1 MKRFIKFGLIS
12 ILSLMVLL
20 LLLLFFIAGTERGTS
35 WAWNMAQDYMPETLQ
50 TDRLTGRLTGPLY
63 IEGLKFTTDQIS
75 VQFEHGELD
84 WSPRSLLNS
93 TVQIEQ
99 LLINGLHIT
108 QTAPQDTGAEVKES
122 IKLPAEINFP
132 VTIKLNN
139 IEINDFQYQAS
150 DSSEP
155 LIIDHAKLD
164 SHQTGNHLVLKSL
177 QVSSPLFQIDAKA
190 ELDTK
195 GDYPLTG
202 SINWQVNPTGFENII
217 GQSIIKGD
225 LQNLTI
231 NSKLDTPYNT
241 TANIDLQQPLNN
253 LVANIALKTD
263 HLIPLDIQ
271 PGWPELPLSGI
282 ANGSFNNG
290 QIIINNLSIKPVNLT
305 STLEANGTINLT
317 GSQPI
322 FDLKTS
328 WQKLQWPLEGEAQ
341 VSSPEGKLHI
351 TGTPENLASDLFAR
365 INGDGEVTGQ
375 INRRAENIEMALNWK
390 DLVLPV
396 AETQLL
402 LPAGNA
408 KLSGTVDDYLLKLDT
423 VLDVPEQTNGHIKV
437 AGRGNLKQ
445 IQLDSVDIE
454 ALDGELKGSADI
466 SWQPSVDI
474 KLDLKGKNLNPGIL
488 YSEWPGQLAPVFQ
501 LNANNKN
508 GHWQIQTQQ
517 INIKGKLR
525 DYPVDLTAQATLEKQ
540 KLTLTTLHL
549 LSGKSRLELS
559 GIIDKQFDLTWQLDS
574 NNLGE
579 VWPDALGEISGHG
592 KITGLPPYPKIEA
605 SLQGKSISINAFSA
619 NTIELISNLDTRLQE
634 TSTLQLGLENAQYA
648 GTQYSTVS
656 LQANGIAEK
665 HHVKLMAKT
674 SQGDLDLAIQGN
686 LQQPWQPDA
695 NWNAVVERAD
705 FAPSELAS
713 WQLDQPIKVT
723 YSKKRSQIE
732 PGCWITTPSGRLCL
746 EGVLATTSNGKFQL
760 SDLPLT
766 YFQSLYPPDIQLQGS
781 LEGTGTVS
789 SKNGQP
795 LLGKVALSTTSGQL
809 MLSDASTPTKNNAT
823 GAQQSSHLQ
832 TLLSFGSSTANVT
845 FDDKAVSIN
854 TKLNLSDDDHF
865 LLDLYVKNSSKPFI
879 ERSISGQF
887 QSSLH
892 DLSFIDVLSYDID
905 NTQGQLQSNMQLSGQ
920 LGKPQLTGKLELS
933 GFSANLLQPGLS
945 LNNGHFTLTGYGQ
958 QGLELN
964 AVVTSGEGQIEL
976 TGTVNLLEE
985 QWANISLKGENVTV
999 TDTPDAHVIA
1009 TPDLTLGFSDKH
1021 IKLNGRLVIPYADIT
1036 PRKLPESAVT
1046 VSNDQI
1052 ILKPGQQG
1060 SQKSL
1065 SRSLLADLYLI
1076 LGEDVNI
1083 DSFGLKANIA
1093 GAVRIQERPGE
1104 PATGSGELKIMK
1116 GQYQAYG
1123 QDLTIKQGRVL
1134 FTGGPLSRPG
1144 LDFRAVRQ
1152 PRENI
1157 EVGIQVR
1164 GNLKNPDFTLFS
1176 SPSMT
1181 QQVQLSYLIFGRP
1194 PNEASGTEN
1203 SALNRAAMALGMKG
1217 GDFLTKNIGKHIG
1230 IDEIGIQ
1237 TAHSSTGTEQ
1247 AALMLGKYLSPK
1259 LYVSYGL
1266 GLFEPISTFKLQ
1278 YFINRKWKLV
1288 TESSGVRSGGDIFYT
1303 IERGK

>member
-1 MKRFIKFGLIS
+1 MKRFIKFSLIF

-50 TDRLTGRLTGPLY
+50 TDRITGRLTGPLY

-75 VQFEHGELD
+75 VQLEQGELD

-99 LLINGLHIT
+99 LLINGLRII
-108 QTAPQDTGAEVKES
+108 QKAPQDTGAEVKEP

-132 VTIKLNN
+132 VAIKLNN
-139 IEINDFQYQAS
+139 IEINDFQYRTS

-164 SHQTGNHLVLKSL
+164 SHQTGNHLTLKSL
-177 QVSSPLFQIDAKA
+177 QISSPLFQIDAKA

-231 NSKLDTPYNT
+231 NSQLGTPYNT
-241 TANIDLQQPLNN
+241 TANIDLQQPLDN
-253 LVANIALKTD
+253 LAANIALKTD
-263 HLIPLDIQ
+263 HLIPLEIQ
-271 PGWPELPLSGI
+271 PDWPEFPLSGV
-282 ANGSFNNG
+282 ANGSFKNG
-290 QIIINNLSIKPVNLT
+290 NIIINNLSIKPDNLT

-317 GSQPI
+317 GTQPI

-328 WQKLQWPLEGEAQ
+328 WRKLQWPLEGEAQ

-351 TGTPENLASDLFAR
+351 TGTPENLASDLFAK

-402 LPAGNA
+402 LPAGKA
-408 KLSGTVDDYLLKLDT
+408 KLNGTIDDYLLNLDT
-423 VLDVPEQTNGHIKV
+423 ALDVPEQTNGHIKV

-445 IQLDSVDIE
+445 IQLDSVDIK

-474 KLDLKGKNLNPGIL
+474 TLDLKGNNLNPGIL
-488 YSEWPGQLAPVFQ
+488 YTEWPGQLAPVIQ

-508 GHWQIQTQQ
+508 GHWQVQTRQV
-517 INIKGKLR
+517 NIKGKLR
-525 DYPVDLTAQATLEKQ
+525 DYPINLTAQANLEKQ
-540 KLTLTTLHL
+540 KLQLKTLRL
-549 LSGKSRLELS
+549 LSGKSQLELS
-559 GIIDKQFDLTWQLDS
+559 GTVDKQFDLTWQLNS
-574 NNLGE
+574 KNLGE
-579 VWPDALGEISGHG
+579 VWPDALGEITGHG
-592 KITGLPPYPKIEA
+592 KITGLPPYPKVEA
-605 SLQGKSISINAFSA
+605 SLQGKSISINTFS
-619 NTIELISNLDTRLQE
+619 TQSFELKTNLDTQLQDA
-634 TSTLQLGLENAQYA
+634 STLQFNLDNAQYA
-648 GTQYSTVS
+648 GTQLSDVS
-656 LQANGIAEK
+656 MQANGFAAK
-665 HHVKLMAKT
+665 HHVQLIAKT
-674 SQGDLDLAIQGN
+674 SQGDLDLEIQGD
-686 LQQPWQPDA
+686 LQHPWTPEA
-695 NWNAVVERAD
+695 AWNAIVERAD
-705 FAPSELAS
+705 FALPELSS

-723 YSKKRSQIE
+723 YSKKLSRIE
-732 PGCWITTPSGRLCL
+732 LGCWVTTPSGKLCL
-746 EGVLATTSNGKFQL
+746 EGALATISSGKFQL
-760 SDLPLT
+760 SDLPLS
-766 YFQSLYPPDIQLQGS
+766 YFQSLYPPDIKLQGT
-781 LEGTGTVS
+781 LNGAGTVS
-789 SKNGQP
+789 MKTGQP
-795 LLGKVALSTTSGQL
+795 VLGKAELSTTSGQL
-809 MLSDASTPTKNNAT
+809 MLSDASTPTKNKTTDAL
-823 GAQQSSHLQ
+823 QSSHLQ
-832 TLLSFGSSTANVT
+832 TLLSFGSSTTNVT

-854 TKLNLSDDDHF
+854 TKLNLSDDDHLF
-865 LLDLYVKNSSKPFI
+865 LDLSVKNSSKPFI

-887 QSSLH
+887 QSSLQ

-905 NTQGQLQSNMQLSGQ
+905 KTQGQLQSNMQLSGQ

-985 QWANISLKGENVTV
+985 QWANISLKGENITV

-1009 TPDLTLGFSDKH
+1009 TSDLTLGFSDQH

-1157 EVGIQVR
+1157 EVGVQVR

-1203 SALNRAAMALGMKG
+1203 SALNRAAMALGIKG

-1230 IDEIGIQ
+1230 IDEIGIE